1 MKPLQVRRRSNDG
14 KGAVPPHA
22 DESIAYHLRDTYRA
36 LARVFQ
42 VETERFGVD
51 MGVWMFLRSLWQED
65 GLTQKELTER
75 AGLMQPS
82 TSAALTQ
89 MERRGLVRQTVDT
102 EDRRKVRIFLTP
114 KSRALLEKL
123 IPTAAR
129 VRRQAVSDFS
139 KREVALLLEML
150 RRIRVN
156 LLAAD
161 SNAVQKLRTS
171 RANGSRGSSVRRSI

>member
-1 MKPLQVRRRSNDG
+1 MKTPKVRRRSSDG
-14 KGAVPPHA
+14 TGAVPPRA
-22 DESIAYHLRDTYRA
+22 EESIAYHLRDTYRA

-42 VETERFGVD
+42 VETERVGVD

-82 TSAALTQ
+82 TSAALKQ
-89 MERRGLVRQTVDT
+89 MERRGLVRQTVDA

-123 IPTAAR
+123 IPTAAK
-129 VRRQAVSDFS
+129 VRRQAMSDFS
-139 KREVALLLEML
+139 KEEVALLLEML
-150 RRIRVN
+150 RRIRAN
-156 LLAAD
+156 LFAAD
-161 SNAVQKLRTS
+161 GNGAQKLRTS
-171 RANGSRGSSVRRSI
+171 RANGSRGSGVRRSI

>member
-1 MKPLQVRRRSNDG
+1 MKTRQVRRRSNDG
-14 KGAVPPHA
+14 EGAVPPHA

-42 VETERFGVD
+42 VETQRLGVD

-82 TSAALTQ
+82 TSAALRQ
-89 MERRGLVRQTVDT
+89 MERRGLVTQTVDT
-102 EDRRKVRIFLTP
+102 KDRRKVRIFLTP

-123 IPTAAR
+123 IPTAAK

-139 KREVALLLEML
+139 KQEVALLLEML
-150 RRIRVN
+150 SRIRVN

-161 SNAVQKLRTS
+161 NTGVQKLRTG
-171 RANGSRGSSVRRSI
+171 RANASRRSGIRRPI